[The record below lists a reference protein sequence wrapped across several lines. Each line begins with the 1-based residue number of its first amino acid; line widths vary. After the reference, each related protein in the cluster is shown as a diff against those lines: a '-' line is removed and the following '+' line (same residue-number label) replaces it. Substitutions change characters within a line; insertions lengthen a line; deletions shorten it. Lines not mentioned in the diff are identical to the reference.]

1 LSDRDKGA
9 LAACRISANTFG
21 MLRITMEITTK
32 IQLRRFVMDGG
43 ERMDGGPRSAI
54 VVGAGIVG
62 LSTAWFLQERGVDVT
77 VVDRSGVAAGASW
90 GNAGWVSPALTLP
103 LNSPSVLRYG
113 LRALADPAAPLHIPM
128 PPDSALGVFLMQ
140 FVANCRRSSWKR
152 AVRANLPLN
161 AEAIEA
167 FDVLVA
173 NGVDAPVTDA
183 PITALFRSTEH
194 AERMMRELRQL
205 ENAGQTIPV
214 TGLAGEA
221 LREQV
226 PLASPAIT
234 AALSINGQR
243 FVDPGRFVNALGQA
257 VTQRGATMRTLEVHG
272 VYSSGNEVTVY
283 PRNGEPLSADTA
295 VIATGAWL
303 SRLAGSRIRVPVQ
316 AGRGYSFT
324 VPVDRPIPGPIYLP
338 DVRVA
343 CTPYN
348 GALRVSGTMEF
359 RDPHEPAIPAR
370 VGAIVASASP
380 LLDGVRWAERSD
392 VWVGPRPVTPDGRPL
407 IGEMSSGAYV
417 AGGHGMWGLAHGPVT
432 GRLLAEQIT
441 TGKQP
446 EALRDFDPLR
456 RTGR

>member
-1 LSDRDKGA
+1 MSGVE
-9 LAACRISANTFG
+9 RI
-21 MLRITMEITTK
+21 
-32 IQLRRFVMDGG
+32 
-43 ERMDGGPRSAI
+43 DGGPRSAI

-90 GNAGWVSPALTLP
+90 GNAGWISPALTIP
-103 LNSPSVLRYG
+103 LNSPGVLRYG
-113 LRALADPAAPLHIPM
+113 LRSLLDPAAPLHIPLSA
-128 PPDSALGVFLMQ
+128 DSALASFLVQ
-140 FVANCRRSSWKR
+140 FAANCRPSSWRR
-152 AVRANLPLN
+152 AVRANVPLN
-161 AEAIEA
+161 EEAIEA
-167 FDVLVA
+167 YDVLVA

-183 PITALFRSTEH
+183 PITAVFRTTEE
-194 AERMMRELRQL
+194 AEHMMREVRAL
-205 ENAGQTIPV
+205 ENAGQAMSV
-214 TGLAGEA
+214 TALAGEA

-226 PLASPAIT
+226 PLASPAIN
-234 AALSINGQR
+234 AALNINGQR
-243 FVDPGRFVNALGQA
+243 FVDPGRFVHALGEA
-257 VTQRGATMRTLEVHG
+257 VVERGASMRTAEVRG
-272 VYSSGNEVTVY
+272 VFRSGNGVTVY
-283 PRNGEPLSADTA
+283 PGSGKPLTADAA

-303 SRLAGSRIRVPVQ
+303 SRLAGTRVRVPVR

-324 VPVDRPIPGPIYLP
+324 VPVERPIPAPIYLP

-343 CTPYN
+343 CTPYQ

-359 RDPHEPAIPAR
+359 RDPHEPAMPAR

-380 LLDGVRWAERSD
+380 LLEGVRWAERSD
-392 VWVGPRPVTPDGRPL
+392 IWVGPRPVTPDGRAL
-407 IGEMSSGAYV
+407 IGEVSRGVFV

-446 EALRDFDPLR
+446 EALREFDPLR

>member
-1 LSDRDKGA
+1 
-9 LAACRISANTFG
+9 
-21 MLRITMEITTK
+21 MEISTK
-32 IQLRRFVMDGG
+32 VQLWRYVMVGVGG
-43 ERMDGGPRSAI
+43 IDGGPRSAI

-77 VVDRSGVAAGASW
+77 VVDRTGVAAGASW
-90 GNAGWVSPALTLP
+90 GNAGWIAPALTVP
-103 LNSPSVLRYG
+103 LNSPTVLRYG
-113 LRALADPAAPLHIPM
+113 LRSLRDPAAPLHIPLTA
-128 PPDSALGVFLMQ
+128 DSALGVFLIQ
-140 FVANCRRSSWKR
+140 FAANCRRSSWKR
-152 AVRANLPLN
+152 AVRANVALN
-161 AEAIEA
+161 EECIEA

-183 PITALFRSTEH
+183 PITAVFRT
-194 AERMMRELRQL
+194 AEAAGRMMRELHAL
-205 ENAGQTIPV
+205 ENAGQTMFI
-214 TGLAGEA
+214 TGLSGEA

-234 AALSINGQR
+234 AGLNINGQR
-243 FVDPGRFVNALGQA
+243 FVDPGRFVHALGRA
-257 VTQRGATMRTLEVHG
+257 VVERGATMHTLEVSSVFSTGRG
-272 VYSSGNEVTVY
+272 VEVDLRSGT
-283 PRNGEPLSADTA
+283 PLIADAA

-303 SRLAGSRIRVPVQ
+303 SHLAGSRVRVPVQ

-359 RDPHEPAIPAR
+359 RDPHEPAVPAR

-392 VWVGPRPVTPDGRPL
+392 VWVGPRPVTADGRPL
-407 IGEMSSGAYV
+407 IGEMSRGVYV

-432 GRLLAEQIT
+432 GRLLAEYIT

-446 EALRDFDPLR
+446 EALREFDPLR